1 MRQYQ
6 AALDSVLEDNSEL
19 RDCAVH
25 CIHCGIRFLT
35 HPRNAG
41 RVNLRC
47 PFGCRKHHRRER
59 ANQRSVDHYR
69 KAAAKKKKKLLNAR
83 RSHGSLS
90 ARSQPSCDSQG
101 NEREVNSPNKQL
113 PDELSVKVE
122 LRFGDVVLDES
133 SLVNSRMLSYTR
145 MIANLIEGI
154 SLSQDAFIGLLRQA
168 MRQHSIAN
176 RKRIDYL
183 LCFHPKHP
191 P

>member
-1 MRQYQ
+1 VRQYQ
-6 AALDSVLEDNSEL
+6 TALDSVLENNSEL

-41 RVNLRC
+41 RINLRC
-47 PFGCRKHHRRER
+47 PFGCREHHRRER

-69 KAAAKKKKKLLNAR
+69 KATAKKKKKLLNAR
-83 RSHGSLS
+83 RSCGSLPAS
-90 ARSQPSCDSQG
+90 GEPSRDSQG
-101 NEREVNSPNKQL
+101 NEHEANSSNGQL
-113 PDELSVKVE
+113 PDKLPVKVK
-122 LRFGDVVLDES
+122 LRFGNVVLDEAD
-133 SLVNSRMLSYTR
+133 LVNSRMLSYAR

-168 MRQHSIAN
+168 MRQHRIAN
-176 RKRIDYL
+176 RKKTDYL
-183 LCFHPKHP
+183 LCFHHKHP